1 MSNLPNGPSKEKPGF
16 KFLKVVPSAELA
28 FTLKPKVKTR
38 KKNILFLKVFLK
50 ILILDTYLLSIAYD
64 GAPET
69 PPPLSDELLMAGFDI
84 PIGIGNGFS
93 IRLKIGII
101 TKKKAK

>member
-28 FTLKPKVKTR
+28 FTPKPRVKNR
-38 KKNILFLKVFLK
+38 KINILYLKVFLK
-50 ILILDTYLLSIAYD
+50 ILIPDTYLLSIAYD
-64 GAPET
+64 GTPEI
-69 PPPLSDELLMAGFDI
+69 PPPLSDELLMAGFDM
-84 PIGIGNGFS
+84 PIGIGDGFS
-93 IRLKIGII
+93 ILLKIGII

>member
-28 FTLKPKVKTR
+28 FILKPKIKT
-38 KKNILFLKVFLK
+38 KKISMLFLEIFLETF
-50 ILILDTYLLSIAYD
+50 ILYTYLLSIAYD
-64 GAPET
+64 GVPET
-69 PPPLSDELLMAGFDI
+69 APPLSEVLLMAGFDI